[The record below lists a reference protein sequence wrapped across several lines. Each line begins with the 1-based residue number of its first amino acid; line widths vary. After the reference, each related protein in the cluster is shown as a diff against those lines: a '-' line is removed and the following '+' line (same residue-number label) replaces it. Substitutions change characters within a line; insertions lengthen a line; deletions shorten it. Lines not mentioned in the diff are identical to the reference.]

1 MLGDIFSTRFLT
13 LLAATLLAT
22 VARAGVD
29 GTSDGGLPPIDA
41 TTSLLVVSPHPDD
54 ETLCCAGT
62 IRRVLAA
69 GGHVSVVWI
78 TSGDGS
84 ELSMLIVEKSLLKPL
99 AKVRD
104 LAEKRMVEARAA
116 TSLLGVDSKQ
126 QFFLGY
132 PDGGI
137 KKLLTDNRSKEYHAR
152 FTGETRVPYSDAVFP
167 GHPYT
172 GESLERD
179 FEALLDRVQ
188 PTLVLAPSASDTHPD
203 HAASGI
209 LTSRSLSRRRESSK
223 GRYWVVHANEG
234 WPSPRGY
241 MPDIPLNKPL
251 LSDASGGVP
260 FELTEEEEAQ
270 KLEAVNAYHTQM
282 QVMAP
287 FLLAFVRTT
296 ELYFFTVSSAGASDP
311 TAAPTPRRCAPAAG
325 RSRRVVASSGD

>member
-1 MLGDIFSTRFLT
+1 MLGTTSTVRVVT
-13 LLAATLLAT
+13 LLAGTLLAT
-22 VARAGVD
+22 GSLAGI
-29 GTSDGGLPPIDA
+29 GHPEPPGLPPVDA

-54 ETLCCAGT
+54 ETLCCAGA
-62 IRRVLAA
+62 IQRVLAA

-116 TSLLGVDSKQ
+116 TSLLGVDSAQ

-137 KKLLTDNRSKEYHAR
+137 KKLLTDNRSKEYHAK
-152 FTGETRVPYSDAVFP
+152 FTGETRVPYSDALFP

-179 FEALLDRVQ
+179 FAALLDRVQ
-188 PTLVLAPSASDTHPD
+188 PTLILAPSLADTHPD
-203 HAASGI
+203 HAASGA
-209 LTSRSLSRRRESSK
+209 LTIGSLLRRGELSK
-223 GRYWVVHANEG
+223 GRYWIVHGGEG

-241 MPDIPLNKPL
+241 MPNIPLNLPL
-251 LSDASGGVP
+251 LGTGRSDVP
-260 FELTEEEEAQ
+260 FELTEEEEAHKFQ
-270 KLEAVNAYHTQM
+270 AVNAYHTQM
-282 QVMAP
+282 QFMAP
-287 FLLAFVRTT
+287 FLLTFVRTT
-296 ELYFFTVSSAGASDP
+296 ELYSISP
-311 TAAPTPRRCAPAAG
+311 
-325 RSRRVVASSGD
+325 

>member
-1 MLGDIFSTRFLT
+1 MLGATFSARVLT

-22 VARAGVD
+22 VAHAGVD
-29 GTSDGGLPPIDA
+29 GTSGGGLPPIDA

-54 ETLCCAGT
+54 ETLCCAGA
-62 IRRVLAA
+62 IRRVIAA

-99 AKVRD
+99 EKVRE
-104 LAEKRMVEARAA
+104 LAGKRMLEARTA
-116 TSLLGVDSKQ
+116 TSLLGVDSAQ

-137 KKLLTDNRSKEYHAR
+137 KKLLTENRSTEYHAK

-179 FEALLDRVQ
+179 FVALLDRLQ
-188 PTLVLAPSASDTHPD
+188 PTLILAPSPADTHPD
-203 HAASGI
+203 HSASGL
-209 LTSRSLSRRRESSK
+209 LTVHSLSHRGESAK
-223 GRYWVVHANEG
+223 GRYWVVHGGEG

-241 MPDIPLNKPL
+241 MPTIPLNTPL
-251 LSDASGGVP
+251 VSAAPGGVP

-270 KLEAVNAYHTQM
+270 KLRAVNAYHTQM
-282 QVMAP
+282 QVMSP
-287 FLLAFVRTT
+287 FLLTFVRTT
-296 ELYFFTVSSAGASDP
+296 ELFFPGTGLELFDF
-311 TAAPTPRRCAPAAG
+311 
-325 RSRRVVASSGD
+325 